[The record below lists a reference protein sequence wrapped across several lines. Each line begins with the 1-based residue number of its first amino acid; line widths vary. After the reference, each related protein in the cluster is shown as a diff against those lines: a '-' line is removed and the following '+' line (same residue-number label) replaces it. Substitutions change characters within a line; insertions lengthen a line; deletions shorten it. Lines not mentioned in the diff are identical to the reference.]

1 MREGA
6 ALARATEVCDP
17 AGDSTGAEDS
27 KGNNALVVGDEVSLL
42 PLDAVA
48 ATGDVAAPEDLTGV
62 VALATGEEASLYDW
76 VFVAVLEAV
85 GYGSGVV
92 VHPGTDRVSP
102 GAPV

>member
-27 KGNNALVVGDEVSLL
+27 KGDNTLVVGDDVSLL
-42 PLDAVA
+42 PLDVVA
-48 ATGDVAAPEDLTGV
+48 TTGDVAAPEVLTDV

-76 VFVAVLEAV
+76 VFVTVLEAV
-85 GYGSGVV
+85 GDDSGVV